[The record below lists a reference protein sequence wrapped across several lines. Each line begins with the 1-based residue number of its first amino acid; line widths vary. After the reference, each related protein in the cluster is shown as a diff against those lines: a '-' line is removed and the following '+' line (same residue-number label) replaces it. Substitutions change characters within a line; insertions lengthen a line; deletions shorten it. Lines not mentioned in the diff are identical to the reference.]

1 LLYNDLLTDN
11 STFKVDRMLIRRAII
26 PRDRYERTIHREKV
40 IHIDYINLADASG
53 LEKLTVPSIRN
64 CLLVLWHNSVQHIKL
79 DGTTMSLLSSD

>member
-1 LLYNDLLTDN
+1 MKEQY
-11 STFKVDRMLIRRAII
+11 I
-26 PRDRYERTIHREKV
+26 REKV